1 MNSKIGQNQKIMM
14 INRFF
19 QYKGILVNNVK
30 IKSMKHAAL
39 DDLIKEHNIPIEEL
53 WESYLNKKLTK

>member
-30 IKSMKHAAL
+30 IKSMKHSAL